1 MEVYLKSAYN
11 GNYINSNRNG
21 SWSLGSRSNSYAWKL
36 YWSGTLTANTNIYIY
51 MKGTGG
57 YLRNYSV
64 PGSYSAKNSLSSWK
78 ILWEYEG
85 REAYLLNKELSTLAS
100 NNTSSINQLNA
111 EIRNI
116 PNEIKALEDKI
127 KKSEAELNEV
137 NEDLRNKLN

>member
-1 MEVYLKSAYN
+1 
-11 GNYINSNRNG
+11 
-21 SWSLGSRSNSYAWKL
+21 
-36 YWSGTLTANTNIYIY
+36 

-57 YLRNYSV
+57 YLRNYSN

-85 REAYLLNKELSTLAS
+85 REAYLLNKDLSTLAT
-100 NNTSSINQLNA
+100 NNTNSINQLNT

-127 KKSEAELNEV
+127 KKSEDELNEV